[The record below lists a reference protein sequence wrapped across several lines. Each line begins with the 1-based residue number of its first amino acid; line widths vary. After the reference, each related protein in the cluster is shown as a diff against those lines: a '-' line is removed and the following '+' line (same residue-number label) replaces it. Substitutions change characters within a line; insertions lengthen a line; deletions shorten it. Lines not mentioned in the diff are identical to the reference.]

1 MIKSVIFDFNGTL
14 FDDGKYHKVA
24 WGIVSKELRGYPLTI
39 EEMNHKL
46 NGYTNENILK
56 YVTEDS
62 LSKEELI
69 YQSSRKEAIYRDIVK
84 EIEGGA
90 KLIDGA
96 TDFFK
101 FLIKK
106 NIPFTIS
113 SASIKENIDFFIK
126 TFKLDSFFDVST
138 IVYDDGRFNNKGQM
152 YKESLKVMNFIPE
165 ETLIFEDSITGIKGA
180 YEAGV
185 KDVIAI
191 YNENLL
197 NRYKE
202 FPLKKIV
209 TNYNNLSDL
218 F

>member
-1 MIKSVIFDFNGTL
+1 MSIIKKRS
-14 FDDGKYHKVA
+14 Y
-24 WGIVSKELRGYPLTI
+24 
-39 EEMNHKL
+39 
-46 NGYTNENILK
+46 
-56 YVTEDS
+56 
-62 LSKEELI
+62 
-69 YQSSRKEAIYRDIVK
+69 IYRDIVK

>member
-1 MIKSVIFDFNGTL
+1 
-14 FDDGKYHKVA
+14 
-24 WGIVSKELRGYPLTI
+24 
-39 EEMNHKL
+39 
-46 NGYTNENILK
+46 
-56 YVTEDS
+56 
-62 LSKEELI
+62 
-69 YQSSRKEAIYRDIVK
+69 
-84 EIEGGA
+84 
-90 KLIDGA
+90 
-96 TDFFK
+96 
-101 FLIKK
+101 
-106 NIPFTIS
+106 
-113 SASIKENIDFFIK
+113 
-126 TFKLDSFFDVST
+126 
-138 IVYDDGRFNNKGQM
+138 M